1 MNGAATALIGKT
13 GVSVTRLGLGCA
25 PLGGLYAAVSDEQ
38 ARATVEQAWQ
48 LGVRTFDTAPLYGSG
63 LSEERVGAA
72 LSGRVR
78 DEFTLSTKVGRLL
91 QAGGSADP
99 IFEGASAAA
108 PVFDFSYDGALR
120 SLESSLERLA
130 LDRVDIAL
138 IHDPD
143 DHYDEALAG
152 AYAALAR
159 LRSEGVVGA
168 IGVGMNQAEALVR
181 FALDADVDCFLVA
194 GRYTLLDH
202 GALGELLPLCV
213 ERGIAVIAGGVFN
226 SGILTGGDGHFDYRP
241 APPELGAR
249 VRRLADVC
257 ARWDVPLPAAALQFP
272 LGHPA
277 VACVL
282 AGCRSPAEVAED
294 VRLFELEVP
303 SGLWDDLRAEGLLP
317 DDAPVPA

>member
-1 MNGAATALIGKT
+1 MNGAATAPIGKT

-38 ARATVEQAWQ
+38 ARATVEHAWQ

-72 LSGRVR
+72 LRDKAR
-78 DEFTLSTKVGRLL
+78 DELTLSTKVGRLL
-91 QAGGSADP
+91 ESGGSADP
-99 IFEGASAAA
+99 IFDGASAAA
-108 PVFDFSYDGALR
+108 PFFDFSYDGALR
-120 SLESSLERLA
+120 SLESSLERLG

-152 AYAALAR
+152 AYTALAQ

-181 FALDADVDCFLVA
+181 FARDADVDCFLVA

-202 GALGELLPLCV
+202 AALGELLPLCV

-249 VRRLADVC
+249 VSRLAAIC

-294 VRLFELEVP
+294 ARLFELELP

-317 DDAPVPA
+317 VDAPVPG

>member
-1 MNGAATALIGKT
+1 MNGAATAPIGKT

-72 LSGRVR
+72 LSSRAR

-91 QAGGSADP
+91 EAGGSADP

-120 SLESSLERLA
+120 SLESSLERLG
-130 LDRVDIAL
+130 LDRADIAL

-152 AYAALAR
+152 A
-159 LRSEGVVGA
+159 
-168 IGVGMNQAEALVR
+168 
-181 FALDADVDCFLVA
+181 
-194 GRYTLLDH
+194 
-202 GALGELLPLCV
+202 
-213 ERGIAVIAGGVFN
+213 
-226 SGILTGGDGHFDYRP
+226 
-241 APPELGAR
+241 
-249 VRRLADVC
+249 
-257 ARWDVPLPAAALQFP
+257 
-272 LGHPA
+272 
-277 VACVL
+277 
-282 AGCRSPAEVAED
+282 
-294 VRLFELEVP
+294 
-303 SGLWDDLRAEGLLP
+303 
-317 DDAPVPA
+317 

>member
-1 MNGAATALIGKT
+1 MNGAETVRIGKT

-72 LSGRVR
+72 LSSRVP

-91 QAGGSADP
+91 EAGGSADP

-120 SLESSLERLA
+120 SLESSLERLG

-181 FALDADVDCFLVA
+181 FARDADVDCFLIA

-202 GALGELLPLCV
+202 AALGELLPLCV
-213 ERGIAVIAGGVFN
+213 ERGIAVIVGGVFN

-249 VRRLADVC
+249 VLRLADVC

-294 VRLFELEVP
+294 VRLFELKLP
-303 SGLWDDLRAEGLLP
+303 PGLWDDLRAEGLIP
-317 DDAPVPA
+317 GDAPVPA